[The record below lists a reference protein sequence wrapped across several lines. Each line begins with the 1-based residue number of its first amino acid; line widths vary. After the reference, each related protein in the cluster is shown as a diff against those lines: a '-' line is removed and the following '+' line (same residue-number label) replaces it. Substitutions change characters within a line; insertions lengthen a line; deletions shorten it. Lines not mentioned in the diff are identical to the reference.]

1 MTKGLDPNTIF
12 SAGLGKRGR
21 IAAWGVALLGAGIWT
36 YMENRQNGQQFS
48 SVDVE
53 IWNKEKKAA
62 ADKKEKAQK

>member
-1 MTKGLDPNTIF
+1 
-12 SAGLGKRGR
+12 
-21 IAAWGVALLGAGIWT
+21 
-36 YMENRQNGQQFS
+36 MENRQNGQQFS